1 MSGIC
6 FELKGNLKL
15 LQQSVYPPK
24 PHWTPD
30 QLPDLSG
37 RVMLVTGGNTG
48 IGKEII
54 KELLKH
60 NAKVYMAS
68 RSREKAL
75 AAIEELKTETGKE
88 AHFIQLDLNSLAS
101 VRQAAEEFLSK
112 EEALHTLFN
121 NAGVMWAPVADVTA
135 DGYDLQ
141 FGTNV
146 LGPFFLTQLLLP
158 ALLKGKGSSPDGHA
172 RVVVTSSAYAYL
184 GHLNFETFK
193 DGPERRKMST
203 EELYNQS
210 KLADVLVAF
219 ELARRYGEQ
228 GIVTVA
234 LHPGILKTDL
244 MRHINAVKRAALHAV
259 HWPVPMGA
267 ITPLYAGAAP
277 EGLKLNG
284 KWLIPWAREEE
295 CFNKQAYDEKLAG
308 RLWGWLEEQVRGH

>member
-1 MSGIC
+1 MSRI
-6 FELKGNLKL
+6 KGNLKL
-15 LQQSVYPPK
+15 VQHAVYPPK

-48 IGKEII
+48 IGKEMI

-60 NAKVYMAS
+60 NAK
-68 RSREKAL
+68 
-75 AAIEELKTETGKE
+75 
-88 AHFIQLDLNSLAS
+88 LNSLAS
-101 VRQAAEEFLSK
+101 VRKAAEEFLSK

-135 DGYDLQ
+135 DGYDMQ

-146 LGPFFLTQLLLP
+146 LGPFLLTQLLLP
-158 ALLKGKGSSPDGHA
+158 ALLKGKASSPDGHA
-172 RVVVTSSAYAYL
+172 RIVITSSAYAYL
-184 GHLNFETFK
+184 GHLDFETFK
-193 DGPERRKMST
+193 DGPARRKLST

-210 KLADVLVAF
+210 KLADVLVTF

-228 GIVTVA
+228 GIIAVA
-234 LHPGILKTDL
+234 LNPGILKMEL
-244 MRHINAVKRAALHAV
+244 MRHINANTIN
-259 HWPVPMGA
+259 WPAPMGA

-284 KWLIPWAREEE
+284 KWLIPWAREEKCCNE
-295 CFNKQAYDEKLAG
+295 QAYDEKLAG
-308 RLWGWLEEQVRGH
+308 HLWDWLEEQVKKPGQVNFVNGLEA